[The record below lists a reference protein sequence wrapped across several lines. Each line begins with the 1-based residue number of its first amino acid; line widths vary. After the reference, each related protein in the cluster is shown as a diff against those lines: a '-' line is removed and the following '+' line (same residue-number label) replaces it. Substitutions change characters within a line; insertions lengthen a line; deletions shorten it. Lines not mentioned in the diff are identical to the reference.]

1 MNHPTKTS
9 PKAPAAPARAAAPA
23 GAKGD
28 ATAQRVLARLSFS
41 APIFGMGEYSW
52 SFICDGAM
60 AQELQQAMLDRKPYR
75 LAFPG
80 NTVVLDTAQIVLA
93 DFQPQG

>member
-1 MNHPTKTS
+1 MNQPTKPS

-23 GAKGD
+23 GNGA
-28 ATAQRVLARLSFS
+28 AAQRVLARLSFGS
-41 APIFGMGEYSW
+41 PIFGMGEYSW

-60 AQELQQAMLDRKPYR
+60 AQELQQAMLERKPYR

>member
-1 MNHPTKTS
+1 MNQPTKPS
-9 PKAPAAPARAAAPA
+9 PKAPPAPARAVAN

-28 ATAQRVLARLSFS
+28 ASQRVLAKLSFA

-52 SFICDGAM
+52 AFICDGAM
-60 AQELQQAMLDRKPYR
+60 AQELQQAMLERKPYR
-75 LAFPG
+75 LVYPG